1 MFTFKARISAP
12 VLMMNGRGDLENK
25 SFEGKMANIGHVL
38 CTYGDLIIIWEERV
52 ESKFSIGNLVSS
64 LQGFIKA
71 SLKLSLATLL
81 N

>member
-1 MFTFKARISAP
+1 
-12 VLMMNGRGDLENK
+12 
-25 SFEGKMANIGHVL
+25 MANIGHVL